1 MTTRA
6 KLNIASLTAST
17 MMMLN
22 VFSKPL
28 GIPQA
33 VQWVLILGAFA
44 PLALVFRYLKILKQ
58 EKAMASQ
65 KQPQPEEDVKS
76 ERNKAKNRVM
86 IGVAMGL
93 AAPLWMPFTGSSL
106 NNTGNLFCGL
116 VTAVIVC
123 IICGIQI
130 RKL

>member
-76 ERNKAKNRVM
+76 ERNKAKNRVIWGSDRGGYGFGGPIM
-86 IGVAMGL
+86 DAIYGV
-93 AAPLWMPFTGSSL
+93 FSK
-106 NNTGNLFCGL
+106 
-116 VTAVIVC
+116 
-123 IICGIQI
+123 QH
-130 RKL
+130 R